1 MASLTGAEKAIIE
14 VARKSAVDAGFG
26 EGAIKQA
33 LKSPS
38 FLDKVKGALHKGKT
52 AATGAAAVAPEAGE
66 ALNWKGKT
74 RQFANKK
81 VGGTGLRK
89 GLIAQWMLQSLEKAG
104 KSLDQSLVGRKQL
117 ADTERFAKAEQEAR
131 AKSSQVRQQVGAL
144 PPEQQQVFQD
154 EYKKLFASLA
164 GGKSE
169 DLVFRARQQAAL
181 SQIVLDRLMGQ
192 STPEQEASLAML
204 RRPDI
209 VKRLGEASTGLSEV
223 EMYRTGTRFGRIMGN
238 AQGKLSAKDQ
248 STAELIG
255 GRVWRS
261 LVHPLAT
268 LKRGLWDEEDFFP
281 ANQPES
287 DEAAR
292 GIRGT
297 AQQFFGP
304 KATIND
310 TPSSKNVLGTGTGT
324 SEKQGLGGA
333 GRTFEDFTKA
343 ALTAAGFGTP
353 EAKAYHYDPWGQTG
367 GNAPY
372 LAALAG
378 GGAALNP
385 RIVGGR
391 APEMRDIRGLHQG
404 TQQSQKAYAAELD
417 AQGQAMARN
426 AMAPAGPAYAAYQK
440 GEGLRQGLQVQ
451 QRQVDQ
457 RERVNFERTV
467 YNRES
472 QLLGKQYADG
482 TIDEKAH
489 NIGQTKLVD
498 RFASVLRPTVEEEE
512 LALQQGG

>member
-1 MASLTGAEKAIIE
+1 MAK
-14 VARKSAVDAGFG
+14 
-26 EGAIKQA
+26 
-33 LKSPS
+33 
-38 FLDKVKGALHKGKT
+38 KT
-52 AATGAAAVAPEAGE
+52 AG
-66 ALNWKGKT
+66 
-74 RQFANKK
+74 RI
-81 VGGTGLRK
+81 TGLRK
-89 GLIAQWMLQSLEKAG
+89 TAKNWWARQTQVRGLPKGASRVAGRSATGFLAGLAVTETMGEMMKLLDNQLTQAARSRDNEAANAALGSYSEQTRSLRTAAGRLSPAEQKVYQRHLDSLLESRTFTQTANPLFNAKQLLTIMKTALARTSGRETNASKKWETEFERLQASNALSRANPGLSEEQAYRDSFGGTALGIVSGRTDIDKIPRGG
-104 KSLDQSLVGRKQL
+104 KSLARVGRGLADPLGALKTGYRWATGDPEPSGPPSGYKVPGPGGTDVLEPMTDVISRAVKGFQDPQL
-117 ADTERFAKAEQEAR
+117 A
-131 AKSSQVRQQVGAL
+131 
-144 PPEQQQVFQD
+144 
-154 EYKKLFASLA
+154 LA
-164 GGKSE
+164 GTP
-169 DLVFRARQQAAL
+169 A
-181 SQIVLDRLMGQ
+181 GQ
-192 STPEQEASLAML
+192 P
-204 RRPDI
+204 
-209 VKRLGEASTGLSEV
+209 
-223 EMYRTGTRFGRIMGN
+223 
-238 AQGKLSAKDQ
+238 
-248 STAELIG
+248 
-255 GRVWRS
+255 
-261 LVHPLAT
+261 
-268 LKRGLWDEEDFFP
+268 P
-281 ANQPES
+281 APVPV
-287 DEAAR
+287 A
-292 GIRGT
+292 
-297 AQQFFGP
+297 
-304 KATIND
+304 
-310 TPSSKNVLGTGTGT
+310 
-324 SEKQGLGGA
+324 EKQGLGGA
-333 GRTFEDFTKA
+333 HTFEDFTKA

-457 RERVNFERTV
+457 REQVNFARTV

-498 RFASVLRPTVEEEE
+498 QFASVLRPTVEEKE